1 MYTHNARALEQ
12 VGLNPNASS
21 SAAKRIDGSERGSF
35 QFDRQ
40 GKIVGCGEAAEKVFG
55 TSRIQLMG
63 RRISEFIAGL
73 HLGGSSPSFNAR
85 YLVHLCADG
94 AWRKFEARIANGN
107 TFAVELNLS
116 RVVTDRQEVFVLN
129 LRPPEE
135 MSRH

>member
-1 MYTHNARALEQ
+1 MYAHYAGTLEQ
-12 VGLNPNASS
+12 GGLNPDASS
-21 SAAKRIDGSERGSF
+21 AVVKRTDSSECGSF

-94 AWRKFEARIANGN
+94 TWRKFEARTDKGN
-107 TFAVELNLS
+107 AFAVELNLS
-116 RVVTDRQEVFVLN
+116 RVVTDGQEVFVLN

-135 MSRH
+135 MSRQ